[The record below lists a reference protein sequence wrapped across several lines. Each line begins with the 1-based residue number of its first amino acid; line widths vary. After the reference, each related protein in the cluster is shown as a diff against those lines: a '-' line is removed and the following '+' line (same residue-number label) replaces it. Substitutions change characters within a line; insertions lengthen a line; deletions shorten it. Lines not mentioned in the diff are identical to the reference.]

1 MCPDNVNKTAQPK
14 TGDGSELQ
22 TVDGRGQMADGRGIV
37 PRCSLQPAVGCLPSA
52 VRCRLLSYD

>member
-22 TVDGRGQMADGRGIV
+22 TVDGRGQMADGRGAV
-37 PRCSLQPAVGCLPSA
+37 PL
-52 VRCRLLSYD
+52 